1 MSIVCATHF
10 TDSSNDAV
18 HVAAALAQRTRQEV
32 LLASVLPAL
41 QLSDALGHRKEIDVT
56 DNLETAAQL
65 LRSEGI
71 KAEAELVHG
80 AVDSAL
86 ARLCARQRAQLLVV
100 GDSSRGGRPL
110 FGKPIDR
117 LPYELSIPLL
127 VVRSARPF
135 EDWAQGK
142 GPLRVLLAIDHTW
155 RSELARNWIERLA
168 EYGPLE
174 VIATHVWSPDEEAAR
189 HGRGPVRDEASEQA
203 MARRLRE
210 DCEAA
215 LEGLPSNVTHRVHL
229 EIGRKHVAEL
239 LVQVAAREQAD
250 LIVLGTHPQHG
261 VLGLL
266 SSVSHAVLAKALM
279 SVAFV
284 PEQSGLEA
292 ARSPELLARQKQGF
306 QLAR

>member
-18 HVAAALAQRTRQEV
+18 HVAAALAGKTRQAV

-41 QLSDALGHRKEIDVT
+41 QLSDALGHRKELDVT

-189 HGRGPVRDEASEQA
+189 HGFVSAVLPDREAMRSRALATAQ
-203 MARRLRE
+203 RI
-210 DCEAA
+210 AA
-215 LEGLPSNVTHRVHL
+215 LSPVAVAGTKAQLNYSRGRPVADGLAFAAAWNGGALQT
-229 EIGRKHVAEL
+229 GDVA
-239 LVQVAAREQAD
+239 VSAARLMGGGAAAAD
-250 LIVLGTHPQHG
+250 DFPPLG
-261 VLGLL
+261 
-266 SSVSHAVLAKALM
+266 
-279 SVAFV
+279 
-284 PEQSGLEA
+284 
-292 ARSPELLARQKQGF
+292 
-306 QLAR
+306 